1 VLAPA
6 KINLTLEILARRAD
20 GYHALRS
27 VMVPIALADELTF
40 APSERFAFACE
51 PASLA
56 PDNLVPRAFAQI
68 GLAEAPVA
76 ATLRK
81 RIPVGA
87 GLGGGSSDAA
97 AVLQAAMDGA
107 FVGAG
112 ALAALGE
119 RDWVA
124 DARALGSDVPFFLAG
139 GPALVEGT
147 GERVTALAA
156 PPRWWVVLLV
166 PGVHVA
172 TGAAYE
178 ALARSRAAA
187 PAPSRP
193 RNASASLRCGEALQ
207 RADYDAVLAA
217 MTNDFEPVVR
227 AQHPG
232 VDAAL
237 RALAD
242 AGAPGRAMLSG
253 SGGACFALFAA
264 EDDARAFAARLRGPA
279 GMAVHVVPF
288 ASSDTWR
295 DAPAGEAFP
304 FSQNESRAGAD
315 RADRADADRAG
326 AGVADASRAGVG
338 G

>member
-1 VLAPA
+1 MLAPA

-56 PDNLVPRAFAQI
+56 ADNLVPRAFARI

-76 ATLRK
+76 VTLRK

-97 AVLQAAMDGA
+97 AVLRAAMNGEL
-107 FVGAG
+107 GGG
-112 ALAALGE
+112 ALAAPGE
-119 RDWVA
+119 RDWIA
-124 DARALGSDVPFFLAG
+124 DARALGSDVPFFLAD

-156 PPRWWVVLLV
+156 PPPWWVVLLV
-166 PGVHVA
+166 PDVHVA

-227 AQHPG
+227 EQHPAVG
-232 VDAAL
+232 AAL
-237 RALAD
+237 RALAE

-264 EDDARAFAARLRGPA
+264 ERDARAFAARLRAPA
-279 GMAVHVVPF
+279 GAAVHVVAF
-288 ASSDTWR
+288 APSEVWR
-295 DAPAGEAFP
+295 GAPTGEAFP
-304 FSQNESRAGAD
+304 FSQN
-315 RADRADADRAG
+315 
-326 AGVADASRAGVG
+326 AGVHA
-338 G
+338 